1 MNFRYPL
8 IGLCLV
14 AIAGCT
20 MSAYDSSRETRES
33 AEAQISTAPSWER
46 EAAIY
51 TTAPPAV
58 LDPIK
63 PPEGP
68 EWLRQPVQIRL
79 SDMPFDMAVES
90 VLAGTGIVAR
100 FDYDTDPGLR
110 VSLNHDG
117 TVRGALEKLAARTN
131 YGYDAKAHT
140 VEWQAYL
147 TRTWTIPIA
156 GGDYS
161 YMIGKADT
169 GGGSGGNLGGGG
181 GGAGMQNTLDTSAFD
196 VDLQQFSNTQAEA
209 LNYFSDAE
217 ASITQMVGDYGVVV
231 PSRSSST
238 IMVRTTP
245 DRMRNVEVYMDNVLN
260 ELLSQVLLEIKVIQV
275 STTSGADAGVNW
287 ATIKNKTRS
296 QLEFVGDSAANVF
309 TNSVP
314 VAFSG
319 ARQTGSG
326 TMDVLVQALEE
337 QGDVSFVTEQRVLT
351 RSGKLAELELADIQG
366 YLARS
371 QVTNTSDIGSSQELV
386 PGIIQS
392 GYTLYTYNK
401 IFGDR
406 VAMVVSN
413 RSSDLEPFEQVG
425 SEDNFIQLPNMQSNR
440 LNVHQ
445 IVRDGTTVVAAAV
458 RREESSTR
466 STSPISARLFPNY
479 SGAEHRVM
487 DIYVM
492 ITPRIIR
499 DI

>member
-1 MNFRYPL
+1 M
-8 IGLCLV
+8 
-14 AIAGCT
+14 
-20 MSAYDSSRETRES
+20 
-33 AEAQISTAPSWER
+33 
-46 EAAIY
+46 
-51 TTAPPAV
+51 
-58 LDPIK
+58 
-63 PPEGP
+63 
-68 EWLRQPVQIRL
+68 
-79 SDMPFDMAVES
+79 
-90 VLAGTGIVAR
+90 
-100 FDYDTDPGLR
+100 
-110 VSLNHDG
+110 
-117 TVRGALEKLAARTN
+117 
-131 YGYDAKAHT
+131 
-140 VEWQAYL
+140 
-147 TRTWTIPIA
+147 
-156 GGDYS
+156 
-161 YMIGKADT
+161 
-169 GGGSGGNLGGGG
+169 
-181 GGAGMQNTLDTSAFD
+181 
-196 VDLQQFSNTQAEA
+196 
-209 LNYFSDAE
+209 
-217 ASITQMVGDYGVVV
+217 
-231 PSRSSST
+231 
-238 IMVRTTP
+238 
-245 DRMRNVEVYMDNVLN
+245 
-260 ELLSQVLLEIKVIQV
+260 
-275 STTSGADAGVNW
+275 
-287 ATIKNKTRS
+287 
-296 QLEFVGDSAANVF
+296 
-309 TNSVP
+309 
-314 VAFSG
+314 
-319 ARQTGSG
+319 
-326 TMDVLVQALEE
+326 
-337 QGDVSFVTEQRVLT
+337 T